1 MPPPFAAHGVD
12 WRQKAGTAFEKFAG
26 EITTVAGGE
35 KIEGLDG
42 REFFSN
48 VFKKRTDDEME
59 ELFITGTRSATPLL
73 KDIDTH
79 WPKPWVFFK
88 AMLMSL
94 IVFGGFYYGS
104 VQMNNS
110 NMIPGAILVGSFA
123 IPLSTLIFFI
133 EMNVARNL
141 SVYYILKLL
150 ILGGLAALLI
160 ALFLDSVVAPQ
171 TASSATLTWGA
182 ALVTGLV
189 EEAAK
194 VLAAIFF
201 MGKRRFTWTLNG
213 LLIGAA
219 IGTGF
224 SAFESAGY
232 ALTSLLLKFNQMIAD
247 QNSSEWT
254 QVVTGMVH
262 EIEMR
267 ALIAPGGHIAWTAL
281 VTAALWK
288 VKGPKKFRWE
298 MLKDPRFL
306 RVFGMVAA
314 LHAIWDCPLIVP
326 FVGDAAGEILKDLI
340 LGIIAWIAVLG
351 YIQTGLK
358 EIRQAQSEAKPVA
371 PEAVTAGPA

>member
-1 MPPPFAAHGVD
+1 
-12 WRQKAGTAFEKFAG
+12 
-26 EITTVAGGE
+26 
-35 KIEGLDG
+35 
-42 REFFSN
+42 
-48 VFKKRTDDEME
+48 
-59 ELFITGTRSATPLL
+59 
-73 KDIDTH
+73 
-79 WPKPWVFFK
+79 
-88 AMLMSL
+88 
-94 IVFGGFYYGS
+94 
-104 VQMNNS
+104 
-110 NMIPGAILVGSFA
+110 MIPGAILVGSFA